1 MVTSV
6 VWQRSGKAARN
17 LTLTMTKMRM
27 KMNMSLTTAT
37 FEVTDLEMKA
47 TSEVG
52 ALMEME
58 EGVPGH
64 SMQEGI
70 GTRHAQR
77 LSLSA
82 DDY

>member
-17 LTLTMTKMRM
+17 LTMTKMRM

-58 EGVPGH
+58 TNATLMMKMRNLWKICVIP
-64 SMQEGI
+64 
-70 GTRHAQR
+70 
-77 LSLSA
+77 LCLLL
-82 DDY
+82 

>member
-58 EGVPGH
+58 TNATLMMKMRNLWKICVIP
-64 SMQEGI
+64 
-70 GTRHAQR
+70 
-77 LSLSA
+77 LCLLL
-82 DDY
+82 

>member
-1 MVTSV
+1 MTSV

-27 KMNMSLTTAT
+27 KMNTSLTTAT

-52 ALMEME
+52 DLMERALR
-58 EGVPGH
+58 EGYV
-64 SMQEGI
+64 I
-70 GTRHAQR
+70 
-77 LSLSA
+77 
-82 DDY
+82 